1 MDVVELVPIRH
12 LFQQIA
18 PGRYW
23 RSRSVNSG
31 FQRQGIF
38 SLPVVIWMMMA
49 QHVQPYSTLVTAV
62 QQLRAGCFR
71 TLLKPCKRV
80 REKRISAA
88 TGGYCRARHRLS
100 KLVVRQ
106 IVDDL
111 FERLQAV
118 LREGWPELQRPI
130 FLLDGST
137 LLLDHTTELTQLY
150 PPSKNQHGRAH
161 WPVLRVAVAHDV
173 ESGLAAR
180 PSWGAA
186 GGANPV
192 SEQEL
197 VEQVI
202 ERLPSQAVV
211 MGDRNFGVF
220 SVAWTALQHGNP
232 VIFRLTNARAA
243 KLLGHKLE
251 VGTDCPV
258 IWRPSPWEQKAH
270 PHLPQPAAIQGRVI
284 ICELKGAR
292 DPMLCLFTSLALAG
306 DEVFKIYALRWNIET
321 DLRSLKRTVQLHH
334 IHVRSSEMMEKELL
348 LAVAAYNFVRTVMC
362 LAARKADVSPRHLS
376 FTSIHSLIEA
386 HLPRLLGASSIK
398 SWRREM
404 DILVDY
410 ATAYKLPRRTKPRS
424 YPRAVWGTGFRY
436 RSRHPKPEGESK

>member
-12 LFQQIA
+12 LFQRVA
-18 PGRYW
+18 RDRYW
-23 RSRSVNSG
+23 RSRSRNSG

-49 QHVQPYSTLVTAV
+49 QHMLPNGTLATAV

-71 TLLKPCKRV
+71 TLLKRCKRV
-80 REKRISAA
+80 REKRISAG
-88 TGGYCRARHRLS
+88 TGGYCRARCRLS

-137 LLLDHTTELTQLY
+137 LLLDHSSELTQLY
-150 PPSKNQHGRAH
+150 PPTKNQHGRAH

-186 GGANPV
+186 CGANAV
-192 SEQEL
+192 GEQEL
-197 VEQVI
+197 IEQVI
-202 ERLPSQAVV
+202 QRLPGQAVV

-220 SVAWTALQHGNP
+220 SVAWTAVQHGNP

-243 KLLGHKLE
+243 KLLGRKLE
-251 VGTDCPV
+251 VGIDCPV
-258 IWRPSPWEQKAH
+258 IWQPSGQERKAH
-270 PHLPQPAAIQGRVI
+270 RHLPGEAAVQGRI
-284 ICELKGAR
+284 IVCELKGAR
-292 DPMLCLFTSLALAG
+292 DPLICLFTTLSLAG
-306 DEVFKIYALRWNIET
+306 DEVLKIYALRWNIET
-321 DLRSLKRTVQLHH
+321 DLRSLKRTVRLHH
-334 IHVRSSEMMEKELL
+334 IHVRSADMMEKELL

-362 LAARKADVSPRHLS
+362 LAARKNDISPRQLS
-376 FTSIHSLIEA
+376 FTSIYGLIET
-386 HLPRLLGASSIK
+386 HLPRLLGASSLK
-398 SWRREM
+398 SWRRQM
-404 DILVDY
+404 DIIVNY
-410 ATAYKLPRRTKPRS
+410 AAAYKLPRRKKRRS
-424 YPRAVWGTGFRY
+424 YPRAVWGTGYRY
-436 RSRHPKPEGESK
+436 SSLHPKTEEEN